1 MHLRFKVK
9 PPRTWYYR
17 VFPNFHTLKIFL
29 KVGPIFN
36 DEFQIICKGFFE
48 IEDTSI
54 LHGFQ
59 SLALDTII
67 GYMVYFIDFFL
78 ITRQII

>member
-9 PPRTWYYR
+9 PPRTWYYQ

-36 DEFQIICKGFFE
+36 DEPQIICKGFFE